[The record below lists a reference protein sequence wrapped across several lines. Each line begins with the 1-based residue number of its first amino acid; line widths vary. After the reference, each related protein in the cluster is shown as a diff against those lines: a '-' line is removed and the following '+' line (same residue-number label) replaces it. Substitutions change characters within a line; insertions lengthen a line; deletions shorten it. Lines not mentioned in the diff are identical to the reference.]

1 MSTAM
6 LVIGIVTL
14 VASLFADSIGIR
26 DHPGFGGDQVIG
38 SGVEA
43 IVTAVGLFLT
53 IKAKWI
59 IL

>member
-1 MSTAM
+1 M
-6 LVIGIVTL
+6 LIIGIVTL

-26 DHPGFGGDQVIG
+26 DHPGFGGDQAIG